1 MLEAEFQQGNPRG
14 RAMKIGE
21 ELRKLRRY
29 RGLTLSQVSEQTDLS
44 VSFLSDVERGKTN
57 PSLDTLQKLS
67 EFYGVAVND
76 IMKGAESDVVSQKVY
91 PPGFEDFLK
100 GMAGQM
106 DPDTEELLLSIEHR
120 SKRHMETKEDWLQL
134 YYTVKSLLGR

>member
-1 MLEAEFQQGNPRG
+1 MRDTKG

-29 RGLTLSQVSEQTDLS
+29 RSLTLSQVSEQTHLS

-57 PSLDTLQKLS
+57 PSLDTLQKLA
-67 EFYGVAVND
+67 EFYGIAIND
-76 IMKGAESDVVSQKVY
+76 IVKEAESEVVSQKVY
-91 PPGFEDFLK
+91 PPGFQDFLRE
-100 GMAGQM
+100 MEGQV
-106 DPDTEELLLSIEHR
+106 DSDTEELLLTIEHR
-120 SKRHMETKEDWLQL
+120 SKRRMKTEDDWRQL